1 MTLAAL
7 LGWFGTGLQAISFL
21 FRNPRTLRA
30 LQAFA
35 ALVWL
40 SYGALIEAMPVM
52 VANVIVASLAF
63 YSIWRDRFSDKTPA
77 QESLQSDKNQVLSAP

>member
-21 FRNPRTLRA
+21 FRDAKVLRS

-35 ALVWL
+35 AVVWL
-40 SYGALIEAMPVM
+40 SYGALIEAPPVM
-52 VANVIVASLAF
+52 VANLIVVSLAL
-63 YSIWRDRFSDKTPA
+63 YSLWRDRPA
-77 QESLQSDKNQVLSAP
+77 TKGLSNT

>member
-1 MTLAAL
+1 MTLAAI
-7 LGWFGTGLQAISFL
+7 LGWFGTGLQAVSFL
-21 FRNPRTLRA
+21 FRNPKVLRM

-40 SYGALIEAMPVM
+40 SYGALIEAPPVM

-63 YSIWRDRFSDKTPA
+63 YSIWRDRLAHTP
-77 QESLQSDKNQVLSAP
+77 SLSPEKAS